1 MKWVTRE
8 RPKTDRIA
16 CPWLIRKFIDPEAE
30 ILYVPSDKVLEVA
43 EREGAIS
50 FDAPGARYT
59 HRDGKCTFEVLIE
72 EYGLEDP
79 ALSKLAEIVHGA
91 DVRDGRTTPQS
102 PGLRAIGEGFLH
114 IMEDDHENLRIQS
127 YIYDALYAWC
137 KEKVGEE
144 R

>member
-16 CPWLIRKFIDPEAE
+16 CPWLIKKFIDPEAE
-30 ILYVPSDKVLEVA
+30 ILYVPREQMLDVA

-50 FDAPGARYT
+50 FDAPGAKYA
-59 HRDGKCTFEVLIE
+59 HREGKCTFEVLIE
-72 EYGLEDP
+72 EFSLTDP
-79 ALSKLAEIVHGA
+79 ALLELAKIVHGA
-91 DVRDGRTTPQS
+91 DTRDERTTPQS

-114 IMEDDHENLRIQS
+114 VVRDDHENLRIQS

-137 KEKVGEE
+137 RDKLSADE
-144 R
+144 

>member
-16 CPWLIRKFIDPEAE
+16 CPWLIKKFIDPDAE
-30 ILYVPSDKVLEVA
+30 IFYVPRDKVLEVA

-50 FDAPGARYT
+50 FDAPGAKYT

-72 EYGLEDP
+72 EYNLKDP
-79 ALSKLAEIVHGA
+79 ALLELAKIVHGA
-91 DVRDGRTTPQS
+91 DVRDERTTPQS

-114 IMEDDHENLRIQS
+114 VIEDDYENLRIQS

-137 KEKVGEE
+137 QEKL
-144 R
+144 RKSD